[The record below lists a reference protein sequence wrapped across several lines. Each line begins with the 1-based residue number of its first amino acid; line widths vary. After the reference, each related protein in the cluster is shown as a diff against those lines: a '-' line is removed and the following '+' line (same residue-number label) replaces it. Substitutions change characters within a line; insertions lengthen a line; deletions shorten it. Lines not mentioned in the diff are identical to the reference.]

1 MARQT
6 KPIHITVTLDVTK
19 DIPELTDIVAA
30 RCYTLDGVEGATA
43 ALAEPEVQ
51 AYEPAS
57 STLDGKI
64 RAFNK
69 LYGLPIPAIPTLSS
83 REDTKTKLTRFWNIL
98 AEELEE
104 VRDILKQLDDAD
116 TTAEVVLTDIAD
128 WLGDIMV
135 YCASE
140 MTKYG
145 LRPSDVLGIIMAS
158 NMSKLGEDG
167 KPIYD
172 ARGKVMKG
180 PGYWKPEPML
190 LRYIQAEIRQGN
202 SPKE

>member
-1 MARQT
+1 MAKQT
-6 KPIHITVTLDVTK
+6 KKVHLTLVLETTK
-19 DIPELTDIVAA
+19 DIPELTDLVAG
-30 RCYTLDGVEGATA
+30 RCYTMDGVENATA
-43 ALAEPEVQ
+43 TLSQEQAEVQ
-51 AYEPAS
+51 EPVNNP
-57 STLDGKI
+57 LDAKL

-69 LYGLPIPAIPTLSS
+69 LYGLPAPDIPGLSS
-83 REDTKTKLTRFWNIL
+83 REDTKNKLNRFWNIV

-104 VRDILKQLDDAD
+104 VRDILKQLDEPG
-116 TTAEVVLTDIAD
+116 TTPEIVLTDIAD

-140 MTKYG
+140 LTKYG

-158 NMSKLGEDG
+158 NMSKLGPEG

-172 ARGKVMKG
+172 ERGKVMKG

-190 LRYIQAEIRQGN
+190 LRHIQAAIRQG
-202 SPKE
+202 SKQA